1 MQQNFTILFGGEA
14 GYGTMSAG
22 VLLVKAAIR
31 RGFWAHSINE
41 FPSLIKGGLNT
52 SHIVISPQKVT
63 SANFMVDFMGVVSQ
77 PALDAN
83 LPRLKK
89 GGILLYDEK
98 TVKLDKN
105 KLPEDALAVGL
116 NIDGFL
122 PEGVAKV
129 MSNAVLLGAF
139 AALTQFPSHWLRSA
153 LLDEFANKPQ
163 TASTNGEIFDNAF
176 EILRPRGK
184 KSWTLHPLDDKNR
197 LIMNGNEAIAL
208 GALAAGVK
216 FSAGYPMTP
225 GTSVLS
231 YLSDHGLDFGLVFK
245 QTEDEI
251 AAINMLTGAAFAGA
265 RVLGSTSGGGFALMT
280 EALGYAAQAE
290 LPVVMAVAQRGGP
303 STGLP
308 TRTMQSDLH
317 AGLYGGAGEFPRLVV
332 APGNVEECFR
342 ETFHTLNLA
351 DHYQIPAIILTDKEL
366 SDSSTTVEVFD
377 TLDLRNKRP
386 SVQTNPSSE
395 YKRYHD
401 TTDGIS
407 PRTFPGTPGGEH
419 IATSYTH
426 QEDGFYSS
434 GNKEYAQ
441 FEPEVTRKSIDKI
454 YRKFN
459 ILKEELKEKSAILHG
474 SEQAD
479 LTIVAWGG
487 TKGAILEAI
496 KIAEEKSFSVNY
508 LQLLYISPFPTEK
521 VRQILDKAS
530 STLLIEG
537 NSTGQLGQFIRSETG
552 IELAC
557 RYLKYDSLPFTPLKI
572 YEKIREVLSK

>member
-1 MQQNFTILFGGEA
+1 MKQIFTILFGGEA

-22 VLLVKAAIR
+22 ALVAKAAVR

-52 SHIVISPQKVT
+52 SHIAISPQKIT
-63 SANFMVDFMGVVSQ
+63 SADTMVDFMGVVSQ
-77 PALDAN
+77 PALDVN
-83 LPRLKK
+83 LARLKK
-89 GGILLYDEK
+89 GGVLLYDEK
-98 TVKLDKN
+98 TVTLDEN
-105 KLPEDALAVGL
+105 KLPENALAVGL
-116 NIDGFL
+116 NIDGLL

-139 AALTQFPSHWLRSA
+139 AALTQFPTDWLRSA
-153 LLDEFANKPQ
+153 LVDEFADKPQ
-163 TASTNGEIFDNAF
+163 IARTNGEIFDKAF
-176 EILRPRGK
+176 ESLQPRGR
-184 KSWTLHPLDDKNR
+184 KSWNSNPLDNQNR

-208 GALAAGVK
+208 GALAAGVR

-245 QTEDEI
+245 QSEDEI
-251 AAINMLTGAAFAGA
+251 AAMNMLAGAAFAGA

-290 LPVVMAVAQRGGP
+290 LPIAMVIAQRGGP

-308 TRTMQSDLH
+308 TRTMQPDLH

-332 APGNVEECFR
+332 APGNVEECFH
-342 ETFHTLNLA
+342 ETFHTINLA

-366 SDSSTTVEVFD
+366 SDSSTTVEAFD
-377 TLDLRNKRP
+377 TSNLRNERP
-386 SVQTNPSSE
+386 SVITTPPSE
-395 YKRYHD
+395 YKRYED
-401 TTDGIS
+401 TPNGIS
-407 PRTFPGTPGGEH
+407 PRTLPGTLNGEH

-454 YRKFN
+454 YRKFDA
-459 ILKEELKEKSAILHG
+459 LKDELKDKGAILHG
-474 SEQAD
+474 PKQAD

-487 TKGAILEAI
+487 TKGAILEAL
-496 KIAEEKSFSVNY
+496 KMTNENQLAVNY
-508 LQLLYISPFPTEK
+508 LQLLYLSPFPTDN
-521 VRQILDKAS
+521 VRHILDTAS
-530 STLLIEG
+530 KTLLIEG
-537 NSTGQLGQFIRSETG
+537 NATGQLGQLIRSETG
-552 IELAC
+552 IELTE
-557 RYLKYDSLPFTPLKI
+557 RYLKYDSLPFTPLGI
-572 YEKIREVLSK
+572 FEKIQEVLSK